1 MLDSV
6 TTTATKSKKHS
17 PTVQISAPQ
26 IERVSFK
33 LVGTA
38 PFVQARFSQ
47 KAKMMMMA
55 KMEQGSTA
63 KGKKVREAR
72 DFDQDCRD
80 AMHIGVDG
88 KNGVPAGAF
97 RNAMISACRLVGFK
111 MTLAKLSVF
120 VEADT
125 FDAVDGVPLVHLHG
139 DWERLDMH
147 TRNATGVVD
156 IRVRPMWR
164 EWSINLT
171 VKYDAEQ
178 FSLTDISNL
187 LLRAGTQVGIGE
199 GRPDSKQ
206 STGLGFGTFEVQEF
220 KG

>member
-1 MLDSV
+1 MKSATV
-6 TTTATKSKKHS
+6 VSITAPK
-17 PTVQISAPQ
+17 ISTAQ
-26 IERVSFK
+26 FK
-33 LVGTA
+33 LIGTS

-47 KAKMMMMA
+47 KAKMAMMA
-55 KMEQGSTA
+55 KMEAGSTA

-120 VEADT
+120 VAADT

-139 DWERLDMH
+139 EWERLDMH

-164 EWSINLT
+164 EWSINLR
-171 VKYDAEQ
+171 VKYDEDQ
-178 FSLTDISNL
+178 FTLTDVKIG
-187 LLRAGTQVGIGE
+187 RAHV
-199 GRPDSKQ
+199 
-206 STGLGFGTFEVQEF
+206 
-220 KG
+220 